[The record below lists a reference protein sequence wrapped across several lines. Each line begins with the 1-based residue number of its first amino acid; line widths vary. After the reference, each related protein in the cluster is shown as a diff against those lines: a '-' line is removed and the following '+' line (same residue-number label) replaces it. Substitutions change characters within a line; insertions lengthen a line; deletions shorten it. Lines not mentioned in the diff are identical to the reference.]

1 MFLTAKAVLLA
12 LAVMGVAATGA
23 AAGTVDVPMQK
34 AIDIHKDHLGQ
45 NSTMPEQSTN
55 GQQKALDS
63 LMENQLRWMAKPHN
77 DSDDDELNDT
87 DDDEQNETDDDELGD
102 VDDDDQNETDDDDLD
117 DADDDDQSETDD
129 DEVGDNKMQKPN
141 EIGDNFFGDAIASML
156 NWMKTIF

>member
-77 DSDDDELNDT
+77 ES
-87 DDDEQNETDDDELGD
+87 DDDELGD